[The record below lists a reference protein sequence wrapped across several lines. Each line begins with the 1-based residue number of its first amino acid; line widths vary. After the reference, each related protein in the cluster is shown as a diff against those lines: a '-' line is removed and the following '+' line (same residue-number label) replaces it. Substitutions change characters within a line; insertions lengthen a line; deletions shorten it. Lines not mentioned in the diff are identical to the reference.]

1 MKKYLLAALL
11 ALSFSAA
18 HADGVSCV
26 LVRPGELE
34 MGGDLR
40 RHQPHGA
47 LQTCDRVVCAAK
59 CQQAAPGQEVRRTE
73 RRVQGRGGAEF
84 DECIAVPSAL
94 LQDDPEIVMD
104 EGAVP
109 AAFEYVAKR
118 GFSAIEVVSLE
129 RVHALREALR
139 QLWREILCCCCCGSK
154 EEKNE
159 ECRGCA
165 QSGHGE
171 RPLAPE
177 SWRYLPCQS
186 PGPGACSPEP
196 ESKSAAVSL

>member
-1 MKKYLLAALL
+1 
-11 ALSFSAA
+11 
-18 HADGVSCV
+18 
-26 LVRPGELE
+26 

-129 RVHALREALR
+129 RVHALSKALCELRWKILREGGGDSERCTEQRRR
-139 QLWREILCCCCCGSK
+139 Q
-154 EEKNE
+154 
-159 ECRGCA
+159 
-165 QSGHGE
+165 E
-171 RPLAPE
+171 RPQSHGVLEKKKGTAPGEPDAAPHVE
-177 SWRYLPCQS
+177 SDRD
-186 PGPGACSPEP
+186 
-196 ESKSAAVSL
+196 